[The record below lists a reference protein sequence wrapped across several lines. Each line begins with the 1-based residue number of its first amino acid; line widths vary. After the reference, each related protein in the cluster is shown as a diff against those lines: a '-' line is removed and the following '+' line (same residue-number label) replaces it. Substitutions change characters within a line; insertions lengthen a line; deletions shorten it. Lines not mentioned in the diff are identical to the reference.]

1 MEVLFDGD
9 NLEDEVREATRRES
23 SMDTLVAA
31 FLLSEMAVT
40 ACINDTED
48 IDYDTMEETGILY
61 FTKEMTA
68 KDLQIEIQ
76 CLDLLC

>member
-23 SMDTLVAA
+23 SMDTLVEA
-31 FLLSEMAVT
+31 FLWSEMVLT

-48 IDYDTMEETGILY
+48 TDYDTMEKTGIIKY
-61 FTKEMTA
+61 
-68 KDLQIEIQ
+68 I
-76 CLDLLC
+76 